1 MRMRFIRVICAAAL
15 TAACTGSIDSSLAA
29 QTPAQAGKTVAES
42 SSFVV
47 GIADR
52 DTKGGYIEPVVRF
65 DGSKWVNT
73 WPEAAEMNVPATPL
87 DQIPVAWLGE
97 PVPREWTLRSSAGE
111 SLAARIVST
120 QRGGSCSGR
129 IQLIV
134 D

>member
-1 MRMRFIRVICAAAL
+1 MRRLRYNMRMRFIGIICAAAL
-15 TAACTGSIDSSLAA
+15 QAAPAPAPSVTASAA
-29 QTPAQAGKTVAES
+29 SQPAAARESANS

-47 GIADR
+47 GMADR
-52 DTKGGYIEPVVRF
+52 DTRGGYIEPVVRF

-120 QRGGSCSGR
+120 QRGG
-129 IQLIV
+129 
-134 D
+134 